1 MKNLLKTLL
10 IYIIIIVPI
19 VSFYLSINT
28 QYEKVISLTQKELAG
43 VEYLHAIYKFNVAL
57 AFYKEHLSTN
67 ATDKELAYKH
77 KQMQER
83 LNDIYT
89 LSKKYPEFN
98 SQKLRKRFEKL
109 KNSDY
114 ANKEYYEF
122 LSFINNENYRIGDIS
137 TLLFEKDRKI
147 YFLNALITHYLP
159 EYLISNLIVH
169 TQIEKFII
177 HNKLTASEQNV
188 YIEQNKLIYLSV
200 QELHEIIE
208 LLRPYKE
215 SKTLIKLIYQTLS
228 ILDDFTHNV
237 KASEN
242 WKKNDPKLEKHLITS
257 YKLLDLAFKLTDE
270 NIRLLTLQLKQ
281 RLEVTKADI
290 LKTKLILLA
299 LISLLTALAFYL
311 FHTYNS
317 NLKKDKQLKA
327 INQTLD
333 KFVMFSKTDKQGR
346 IIYTSSALEKLSGYT
361 KKELLGQK
369 HSIFRHEDMP
379 DSLFKE
385 MWESILE
392 KNEWRGEIKN
402 RRKDGSSYW
411 VKLIITPEL
420 DNNDEI
426 ISFNG
431 YREDISNQKELEQEK
446 HRTQQALKFKSM
458 FLSNM
463 SHEIRTPLNGIIG
476 FTHLALQ
483 NKLEPKVKEIISS
496 IKSASELLL
505 GIINDILDISKIE
518 SGKMSIENI
527 PFDLKETI
535 ENIQRLL
542 EQKAKE
548 KALKFEVDYG
558 NVSNFNLIGD
568 PLKLSQILTNLLS
581 NAIKFTEKGHVSL
594 CLEQLQDKSIKFSV
608 IDTGIGLKDSQV
620 KNLFQEFTQ
629 ADMSTS
635 RKYGGTGLGLAISK
649 RLTQMMGGKLKV
661 SSHYGKGSTFS
672 FILCL
677 PEASKETMKSLPQ
690 ESQTIQELEKQLRGL
705 KDINILVA
713 EDNKMNQ
720 MLLSMLLEN
729 TDIHLEFAKDGEIA
743 VKMAEEN
750 HYNLILMDIQMPN
763 MNGYEACTA
772 IRKRDKEIP
781 IIALSANVMQ
791 DDIQASLVVG
801 MNAHIAKPIELD
813 KLYRC
818 LIKYLLPQESDFS

>member
-28 QYEKVISLTQKELAG
+28 QYEKVISLTQKELSG
-43 VEYLHAIYKFNVAL
+43 VQYLHAIYKFNVAL

-67 ATDKELAYKH
+67 ATDNELAQTH
-77 KQMQER
+77 KQMQDR

-98 SQKLRKRFEKL
+98 NKNLHQYFQKLKKS
-109 KNSDY
+109 NY

-169 TQIEKFII
+169 TQIEKFIL
-177 HNKLTASEQNV
+177 NDKLTASEQNV

-200 QELHEIIE
+200 QELHEIIK

-215 SKTLIKLIYQTLS
+215 SKTLIDLINQTLS
-228 ILDDFTHNV
+228 ILDNFTHNV
-237 KASEN
+237 KESKH
-242 WKKNDPKLEKHLITS
+242 WKKNDPKLKNHLLTS
-257 YKLLDLAFKLTDE
+257 YKLLSLAFQLTDE
-270 NIRLLTLQLKQ
+270 NIRLLTLQLNQ
-281 RLEVTKADI
+281 RLEVTKANI
-290 LKTKLILLA
+290 LKTKLLLLT

-317 NLKKDKQLKA
+317 NLKKDKQIKD

-333 KFVMFSKTDKQGR
+333 KFVIFSKTDKQGK

-369 HSIFRHEDMP
+369 HNIFRHEDMP
-379 DSLFKE
+379 DSLFNE
-385 MWESILE
+385 IWLTILE
-392 KNEWRGEIKN
+392 KKEWRGEIKN

-420 DNNDEI
+420 DNNNEVI
-426 ISFNG
+426 GFNG
-431 YREDISNQKELEQEK
+431 YRENISNQKELEQEK
-446 HRTQQALKFKSM
+446 HRTQKALKFKSM

-463 SHEIRTPLNGIIG
+463 SHEIRTPLNAIIG

-483 NKLEPKVKEIISS
+483 HKLEPKVNEIISN

-527 PFDLKETI
+527 PFNLKETI
-535 ENIQRLL
+535 NNIQRLL
-542 EQKAKE
+542 EQKAEE
-548 KALKFEVDYG
+548 KGLKFEVDYG
-558 NVSNFNLIGD
+558 NISNFNLIGD

-581 NAIKFTEKGHVSL
+581 NAIKFTEKGQVTLSL
-594 CLEQLQDKSIKFSV
+594 QQFQNTIKFSV
-608 IDTGIGLKDSQV
+608 IDTGIGLKSSQV
-620 KNLFQEFTQ
+620 KNLFQDFTQ

-649 RLTQMMGGKLKV
+649 RLTQMMGGTLKV
-661 SSHYGKGSTFS
+661 TSEYGHGSSFE
-672 FILCL
+672 FILLL
-677 PEASKETMKSLPQ
+677 PEDSEETIKTQPTQSTTLQ
-690 ESQTIQELEKQLRGL
+690 VLEKQLRDL
-705 KDINILVA
+705 KNITILVA

-729 TDIHLEFAKDGEIA
+729 THINLEFAKDGEIA
-743 VKMAEEN
+743 VKMAQEN

-772 IRKRDKEIP
+772 IRTRDKEIP

-791 DDIQASLVVG
+791 DDIQATLVVG
-801 MNAHIAKPIELD
+801 MNDHIAKPIELD
-813 KLYRC
+813 KLYAC
-818 LIKYLLPQESDFS
+818 LITYLSPQKSSSSS